1 MHRDYNRKKAIHN
14 IQAYQNKL
22 EPIESI
28 LDELSNCAKQ
38 GAIIIV
44 EGLKDARAL
53 NNLGINGDFELATHQ
68 TIMDFCEKV
77 ARQNRSVIILTD
89 WDRRGN
95 LLEEKLVSI
104 FRSLDL
110 IPDVKLRKKLSL
122 LVKSEIKD
130 VEGLPSYVLKLRQ
143 LARSTE

>member
-1 MHRDYNRKKAIHN
+1 
-14 IQAYQNKL
+14 
-22 EPIESI
+22 
-28 LDELSNCAKQ
+28 
-38 GAIIIV
+38 
-44 EGLKDARAL
+44 
-53 NNLGINGDFELATHQ
+53 
-68 TIMDFCEKV
+68 MDFCEKV

>member
-1 MHRDYNRKKAIHN
+1 MHRDYNRKKSIHN

-22 EPIESI
+22 ESIESI
-28 LDELSNCAKQ
+28 LDELLNCAQQ
-38 GAIIIV
+38 GSIIIV

-68 TIMDFCEKV
+68 TIIDFCEKV

-95 LLEEKLVSI
+95 LLEEKLVRI